1 MEQELEKIIMKQL
14 ASEMLSEDEKAYF
27 EEWYKNPSRQEY
39 FRELLKIR
47 SGVIAYSVK
56 DRIDCGKAWR
66 KIRPVRK
73 ISRIRQVMK
82 YVAIMLL
89 PLCVGLLLFIREQK
103 KEQVV
108 YVEPTVRPGG
118 KLAVLTLSTGEQIEL
133 ARSVSA
139 MSEQGA
145 EISNSM
151 GNELVYKQVG
161 DMAPVKEVYNTISVP
176 RGGEYKIV
184 LADGTTVWLNSDS
197 DIRFPVTFSGDKRQ
211 VELQG
216 EAYFEV
222 AKNVEKPFIVKINDY
237 NIRVTGTQFN
247 VRNYS
252 GENVATTL
260 VEGSVQLERGKEVQ
274 KMYPGQ
280 QALLVNGQLV
290 VKKVDV
296 VDVIG
301 WREGTFSFKEVRL
314 EDIINEL
321 ARWYDF
327 DVYYQDTDVK
337 NYHFTAWFRRNASI
351 EEVIEVL
358 EKTKKIKMK
367 LDGKTLIVQK
377 KSIQ

>member
-1 MEQELEKIIMKQL
+1 MEKELEEIIMKQL
-14 ASEMLSEDEKAYF
+14 ASEILSEDEKVCF
-27 EEWYKNPSRQEY
+27 EEWYKNPSHQEY
-39 FRELLKIR
+39 FRKLLKIR
-47 SGVIAYSVK
+47 SGVMAYSVK
-56 DRIDCGKAWR
+56 NRIDREKTWK

-73 ISRIRQVMK
+73 ISRTRQVLK
-82 YVAIMLL
+82 YAAIMLL
-89 PLCVGLLLFIREQK
+89 PLCVGLLLFTWEQEK
-103 KEQVV
+103 GQVV
-108 YVEPTVRPGG
+108 YVEPTVKPGG
-118 KLAVLTLSTGEQIEL
+118 KLAVLTLSTGKQVEL
-133 ARSVSA
+133 AGRVAA

-145 EISNSM
+145 EISNSTD
-151 GNELVYKQVG
+151 NELIYKQVG
-161 DMAPVKEVYNTISVP
+161 DVAPVEEVYNTISIP
-176 RGGEYKIV
+176 RGGEYKLV

-211 VELQG
+211 VELRG

-237 NIRVTGTQFN
+237 DIRVTGTQFN
-247 VRNYS
+247 VRNYP
-252 GENVATTL
+252 GERVTTTL
-260 VEGSVQLERGKEVQ
+260 VEGSVQLERGKDVQ

-280 QALLVNGQLV
+280 QALLVDGQLV
-290 VKKVDV
+290 MKEVDV
-296 VDVIG
+296 TDVIG

-327 DVYYQDTDVK
+327 DVYYQNVEVK
-337 NYHFTAWFRRNASI
+337 NYHFTAWFRRNVSI

>member
-27 EEWYKNPSRQEY
+27 EEWYKNPSHQEY

>member
-27 EEWYKNPSRQEY
+27 EEWYKNPSHQEY

-367 LDGKTLIVQK
+367 LDGKTLIVRK

>member
-27 EEWYKNPSRQEY
+27 EEWYKNPSHQEY

-290 VKKVDV
+290 VKKVDG

>member
-27 EEWYKNPSRQEY
+27 EEWYKNPSHQEY

-290 VKKVDV
+290 VKNVDV

>member
-1 MEQELEKIIMKQL
+1 MEKELEEIIMKQL
-14 ASEMLSEDEKAYF
+14 ASEILSEDEKVCF
-27 EEWYKNPSRQEY
+27 EEWYKNPSHQEY
-39 FRELLKIR
+39 FRKLLKIR
-47 SGVIAYSVK
+47 SGVMAYSVK
-56 DRIDCGKAWR
+56 NRIDREKTWK

-73 ISRIRQVMK
+73 ISRTRQVLK
-82 YVAIMLL
+82 YAAIMLL
-89 PLCVGLLLFIREQK
+89 PLCVGLLLFTWEQEK
-103 KEQVV
+103 GQVV
-108 YVEPTVRPGG
+108 YVEPTVKPGG
-118 KLAVLTLSTGEQIEL
+118 KLAVLTLSTGEQVEL
-133 ARSVSA
+133 AGRVAA

-145 EISNSM
+145 EISNSTD
-151 GNELVYKQVG
+151 NELIYKQVG
-161 DMAPVKEVYNTISVP
+161 DVAPVEEVYNTISIP
-176 RGGEYKIV
+176 RGGEYKLV

-211 VELQG
+211 VELRG

-237 NIRVTGTQFN
+237 DIRVTGTQFN
-247 VRNYS
+247 VRNYP
-252 GENVATTL
+252 GERVTTTL
-260 VEGSVQLERGKEVQ
+260 VEGSVQLERGKDVQ

-280 QALLVNGQLV
+280 QALLVDGQLV
-290 VKKVDV
+290 MKEVDV
-296 VDVIG
+296 TDVIG

-327 DVYYQDTDVK
+327 DVYYQNVEVK
-337 NYHFTAWFRRNASI
+337 NYHFTAWFRRNVSI

>member
-27 EEWYKNPSRQEY
+27 EEWYKNPSHQEY

-176 RGGEYKIV
+176 RGEYKIV

>member
-27 EEWYKNPSRQEY
+27 EEWYKNPSHQEY

-56 DRIDCGKAWR
+56 DRTDCGKAWR

>member
-1 MEQELEKIIMKQL
+1 MEKELEEIIMKQL
-14 ASEMLSEDEKAYF
+14 ASEILSEDEKVCF
-27 EEWYKNPSRQEY
+27 EEWYKNPSHQEY
-39 FRELLKIR
+39 FRKLLKIR
-47 SGVIAYSVK
+47 SGVMAYSVK
-56 DRIDCGKAWR
+56 NRIDREKTWK

-73 ISRIRQVMK
+73 ISRTRQVLK
-82 YVAIMLL
+82 YAAIMLL
-89 PLCVGLLLFIREQK
+89 PLCVGLLLFTWEQEK
-103 KEQVV
+103 GQVV
-108 YVEPTVRPGG
+108 YVEPTVKPGG
-118 KLAVLTLSTGEQIEL
+118 KLAVLTLSTGAQVEL
-133 ARSVSA
+133 AGRVAA

-145 EISNSM
+145 EISNSTD
-151 GNELVYKQVG
+151 NELIYKQVG
-161 DMAPVKEVYNTISVP
+161 DVAPVEEVYNTISIP
-176 RGGEYKIV
+176 RGGEYKLV

-211 VELQG
+211 VELRG

-237 NIRVTGTQFN
+237 DIRVTGTQFN
-247 VRNYS
+247 VRNYP
-252 GENVATTL
+252 GERVTTTL
-260 VEGSVQLERGKEVQ
+260 VEGSVQLERGKDVQ

-280 QALLVNGQLV
+280 QALLVDGQLV
-290 VKKVDV
+290 MKEVDV
-296 VDVIG
+296 TDVIG

-327 DVYYQDTDVK
+327 DVYYQNVEVK
-337 NYHFTAWFRRNASI
+337 NYHFTAWFRRNVSI

>member
-1 MEQELEKIIMKQL
+1 MEKELEEIIMKQL
-14 ASEMLSEDEKAYF
+14 ASEILSEDERVCF
-27 EEWYKNPSRQEY
+27 EEWYKNPSHQEY
-39 FRELLKIR
+39 FRKLLKIR
-47 SGVIAYSVK
+47 SGVMAHSVK
-56 DRIDCGKAWR
+56 NKIDCEKTWK

-73 ISRIRQVMK
+73 ISRIRQVLK
-82 YVAIMLL
+82 YAAIMLL
-89 PLCVGLLLFIREQK
+89 PLCVGLLLFTWEQEK
-103 KEQVV
+103 GQVV
-108 YVEPTVRPGG
+108 YVEPTVKPGG
-118 KLAVLTLSTGEQIEL
+118 KLAVLTLSTGEQVEL
-133 ARSVSA
+133 AGRVSA

-145 EISNSM
+145 EISNSTD
-151 GNELVYKQVG
+151 NELVYKQVG
-161 DMAPVKEVYNTISVP
+161 DVAPVEEVYNTISIP
-176 RGGEYKIV
+176 RGGEYKLV

-211 VELQG
+211 VELRG

-237 NIRVTGTQFN
+237 DIRVTGTQFN
-247 VRNYS
+247 VRNYP
-252 GENVATTL
+252 GERVATTL
-260 VEGSVQLERGKEVQ
+260 VEGSVQLERGKDVQ

-280 QALLVNGQLV
+280 QALLIDGQLV
-290 VKKVDV
+290 MKEVDMM
-296 VDVIG
+296 DAIG

-327 DVYYQDTDVK
+327 DVYYQNVEVK
-337 NYHFTAWFRRNASI
+337 NYHFTAWFRRNVSI

>member
-27 EEWYKNPSRQEY
+27 EEWYKNPSHQEY

-108 YVEPTVRPGG
+108 YVEPTVRTGG

-260 VEGSVQLERGKEVQ
+260 VEGRAQLERGQAVQ

>member
-27 EEWYKNPSRQEY
+27 EEWYKNPSHQEY

-151 GNELVYKQVG
+151 GNELVYKQVV

>member
-1 MEQELEKIIMKQL
+1 MEKELEEIIMKQL
-14 ASEMLSEDEKAYF
+14 ASEILSEDEKVCF
-27 EEWYKNPSRQEY
+27 EEWYKNPSHQEY
-39 FRELLKIR
+39 FRKLLKIR
-47 SGVIAYSVK
+47 SGVMAYSVK
-56 DRIDCGKAWR
+56 NRIDREKTWK

-73 ISRIRQVMK
+73 ISRTRQVLK
-82 YVAIMLL
+82 YAAIMLL
-89 PLCVGLLLFIREQK
+89 PLCVGLLLFTWEQEK
-103 KEQVV
+103 GQVV
-108 YVEPTVRPGG
+108 YVEPTVKPGG
-118 KLAVLTLSTGEQIEL
+118 KLAVLTLSTGKQVEL
-133 ARSVSA
+133 AGRVAA

-145 EISNSM
+145 EISNSTD
-151 GNELVYKQVG
+151 NELIYKQVG
-161 DMAPVKEVYNTISVP
+161 DVAPVEEVYNTISIP
-176 RGGEYKIV
+176 RGGEYKLV

-211 VELQG
+211 VELRG

-237 NIRVTGTQFN
+237 DIRVTGTQFN
-247 VRNYS
+247 VRNYP
-252 GENVATTL
+252 GERVTTTL
-260 VEGSVQLERGKEVQ
+260 VEGSVQLERGKDVQ

-280 QALLVNGQLV
+280 QALLVDGQLV
-290 VKKVDV
+290 MKEVDV
-296 VDVIG
+296 TDVIG

-321 ARWYDF
+321 VRWYDF
-327 DVYYQDTDVK
+327 DVYYQNVEVK
-337 NYHFTAWFRRNASI
+337 NYHFTAWFRRNVSI